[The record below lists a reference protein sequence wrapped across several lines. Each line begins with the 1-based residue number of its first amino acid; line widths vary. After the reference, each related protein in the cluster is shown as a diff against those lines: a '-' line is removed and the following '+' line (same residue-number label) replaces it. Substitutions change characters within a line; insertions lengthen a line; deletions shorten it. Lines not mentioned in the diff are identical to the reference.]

1 MGDWVENN
9 NKKKSMRVT
18 VRYCSVLY
26 GLVHAVFTILKHY
39 PDFTE
44 EEIEAYRGCRN
55 YLRFLTRT

>member
-1 MGDWVENN
+1 
-9 NKKKSMRVT
+9 MRVT